1 MNLIRESRS
10 NSPEYHLH
18 TENRDEEHCST
29 KVEKDFHT
37 ISLLLSTYLI
47 SNSVLLK
54 EDYLHYIKLDDKILY
69 GLFVSGV
76 IYFIYSFI
84 TLCCCKSTR
93 KKCMKSVF
101 LYLAHVAFISEA
113 FYFVLM
119 YTSHRSLF
127 DSFELKVFLLCLS
140 SFHFL
145 YSVTLLVQRCNM

>member
-1 MNLIRESRS
+1 MILIGESRD
-10 NSPEYHLH
+10 NSPEYRLH
-18 TENRDEEHCST
+18 TEGRDEEHSST
-29 KVEKDFHT
+29 KVGKYFHI
-37 ISLLLSTYLI
+37 ISLLLSTYLV

-54 EDYLHYIKLDDKILY
+54 EDYLHYIKLDDKIVY

-76 IYFIYSFI
+76 IYFIYSFVA
-84 TLCCCKSTR
+84 LCCCKSTR

-113 FYFVLM
+113 LYFVLM

-127 DSFELKVFLLCLS
+127 DSLELKVFLLCLS

-145 YSVTLLVQRCNM
+145 YSVILLIQRCNM

>member
-1 MNLIRESRS
+1 MILIGESRD
-10 NSPEYHLH
+10 NSPEYRLH
-18 TENRDEEHCST
+18 TEGSDEEHCST
-29 KVEKDFHT
+29 KVGKYFHI

-76 IYFIYSFI
+76 IYFIYSFVA
-84 TLCCCKSTR
+84 LCCCKSTR
-93 KKCMKSVF
+93 KRFMKSLF
-101 LYLAHVAFISEA
+101 LYLAHIAFISEA

-119 YTSHRSLF
+119 YTSHRNLF
-127 DSFELKVFLLCLS
+127 DSLELKVFLLCLN

-145 YSVTLLVQRCNM
+145 YGVTLLVQRCNM